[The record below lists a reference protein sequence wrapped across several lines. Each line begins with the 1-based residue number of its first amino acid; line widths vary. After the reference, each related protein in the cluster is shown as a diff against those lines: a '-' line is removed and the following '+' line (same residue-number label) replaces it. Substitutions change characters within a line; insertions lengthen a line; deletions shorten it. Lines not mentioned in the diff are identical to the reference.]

1 MPDLTVFLA
10 VRPRG
15 EVHGHFEAPPEH
27 AEALRAAVLGALRCR
42 VTLDPETLRRL
53 AAEAGVPP
61 EALARAVETLALGDG
76 PGLEPRRNGAGSL

>member
-27 AEALRAAVLGALRCR
+27 AEALRAAVLDSLRCR
-42 VTLDPETLRRL
+42 VTLDTEGLRRH
-53 AAEAGVPP
+53 AGVAGVPP
-61 EALARAVETLALGDG
+61 ETVARVVETLALGDG
-76 PGLEPRRNGAGSL
+76 FGLEPRRPGAGSL

>member
-15 EVHGHFEAPPEH
+15 EVHGHFEASPEH

-42 VTLDPETLRRL
+42 VALDAEALGRL
-53 AAEAGVPP
+53 ASAAGVPP
-61 EALARAVETLALGDG
+61 DAVARAAETLVLGEG
-76 PGLEPRRNGAGSL
+76 PGLEPGRRAAGTL

>member
-27 AEALRAAVLGALRCR
+27 AEALRAAVFGALCCR
-42 VTLDPETLRRL
+42 VTLDPAALRRY
-53 AAEAGVPP
+53 AAAAGVPH
-61 EALARAVETLALGDG
+61 EAVARAEETLALGDG
-76 PGLEPRRNGAGSL
+76 PGLEPGRNGAGSL

>member
-27 AEALRAAVLGALRCR
+27 AEALRAAVLDSLRCR
-42 VTLDPETLRRL
+42 VTLDPDALRRH
-53 AAEAGVPP
+53 AEAAGVPP
-61 EALARAVETLALGDG
+61 GAVERAAGTLALGDG
-76 PGLEPRRNGAGSL
+76 PGLEARRNGAGSL